1 MAATCTG
8 SGPPWGSAGLVG
20 LSGFCSLASLT
31 LSCCAHFHTSC
42 PCRRLLGIQ
51 MHGQA
56 GMQHLISVHF
66 SWPALG
72 QALLA
77 AGQQGML
84 YFVFNSSVVA
94 VLVAHDLGAGEFV
107 AQVSG

>member
-1 MAATCTG
+1 
-8 SGPPWGSAGLVG
+8 
-20 LSGFCSLASLT
+20 
-31 LSCCAHFHTSC
+31 
-42 PCRRLLGIQ
+42 
-51 MHGQA
+51 
-56 GMQHLISVHF
+56 MQHLISVHF

-77 AGQQGML
+77 AGREGML

-107 AQVSG
+107 AQVGGCAACVLTLAKAP